1 MNESETMSLKAKQ
14 SKKYYL
20 VTLKV
25 EAVHTHGKSYLN
37 DARVWLNKVF
47 RVNVFCSTN
56 KLKIEE
62 LFGNCM
68 VHGIIEKKEY
78 GERKVKP

>member
-1 MNESETMSLKAKQ
+1 MSLKEKAKQ
-14 SKKYYL
+14 SKKFYR

-25 EAVHTHGKSYLN
+25 EAVDTQRKSYLN
-37 DARVWLNKVF
+37 DARIWLSKVF
-47 RVNVFCSTN
+47 HVNVFCSTN

-68 VHGIIEKKEY
+68 VHGMIEKKEY
-78 GERKVKP
+78 GEEKEAKPT